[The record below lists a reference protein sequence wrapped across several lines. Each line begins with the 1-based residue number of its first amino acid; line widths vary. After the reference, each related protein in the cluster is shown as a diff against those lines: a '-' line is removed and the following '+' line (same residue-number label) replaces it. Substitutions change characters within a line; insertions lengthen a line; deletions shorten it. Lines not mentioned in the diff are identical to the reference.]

1 MTDLCRV
8 HDGKPLSGP
17 ESSVKL
23 VYSDGCR
30 DPAYSTLAPASPWR
44 ENINALVNNFDF
56 RVFMFEDMQSGDS
69 IVITAKVV
77 ACVEEADCRTECFNE
92 LDGNGVRRRRE
103 VQHLRGKTDGWE
115 QNMELKVTL
124 PDDRKLSSSPDPSE
138 CRLFLIVTL
147 ATALTFCVLSA
158 CIVMF
163 ACYRRWSEAR
173 KKVKSSSLDNSSIR
187 SNSSAGFKSRPAS
200 EGTDQQGMQVSL
212 RPFVSGIVIDCHC
225 RALSTSSPT
234 SPPPPPAPARP
245 PSR

>member
-1 MTDLCRV
+1 MLTLALLTEHCRV
-8 HDGKPLSGP
+8 HDGKPLDTP
-17 ESSVKL
+17 DSSVKL

-44 ENINALVNNFDF
+44 ENINHLVNNFDF

-77 ACVEEADCRTECFNE
+77 ACVEEADCRTECYSDVE
-92 LDGNGVRRRRE
+92 GNGVRRRRRRE
-103 VQHLRGKTDGWE
+103 VRELRGKTDGWE

-124 PDDRKLSSSPDPSE
+124 PDDRKVSASPDPSE

-163 ACYRRWSEAR
+163 ACYRRWAEAR
-173 KKVKSSSLDNSSIR
+173 NKVKSNTGDNGSIR

-200 EGTDQQGMQVSL
+200 DSGDQQGLQVSWKHPCSL
-212 RPFVSGIVIDCHC
+212 HRNI
-225 RALSTSSPT
+225 LSCCVLGDL
-234 SPPPPPAPARP
+234 
-245 PSR
+245 

>member
-1 MTDLCRV
+1 MTEISPGHCRV
-8 HDGKPLSGP
+8 HDGKPLNTP
-17 ESSVKL
+17 DSSVKL

-44 ENINALVNNFDF
+44 ENINDLVNNFDF

-77 ACVEEADCRTECFNE
+77 ACVEEADCRTECYSE
-92 LDGNGVRRRRE
+92 AEGNGLRRKRRE
-103 VQHLRGKTDGWE
+103 VEEVRGKTDGWE

-124 PDDRKLSSSPDPSE
+124 PDDRKLSTSPDPSE

-173 KKVKSSSLDNSSIR
+173 KKLKLFQETNKT
-187 SNSSAGFKSRPAS
+187 GFKEDGTYRGILSVTSGLDLPEKPLESISVS
-200 EGTDQQGMQVSL
+200 EMIHKRLGNEFKYV
-212 RPFVSGIVIDCHC
+212 
-225 RALSTSSPT
+225 
-234 SPPPPPAPARP
+234 
-245 PSR
+245 

>member
-1 MTDLCRV
+1 M
-8 HDGKPLSGP
+8 
-17 ESSVKL
+17 

-30 DPAYSTLAPASPWR
+30 DPAYSTLAPSSPWR

-69 IVITAKVV
+69 IVITAKVM

-92 LDGNGVRRRRE
+92 VEGNGLRRRRE
-103 VQHLRGKTDGWE
+103 VQQLRGKTDGWE
-115 QNMELKVTL
+115 QNMELKVRL
-124 PDDRKLSSSPDPSE
+124 PDDRKLSTSPDPSE

-173 KKVKSSSLDNSSIR
+173 TKVKSNQDNASIK
-187 SNSSAGFKSRPAS
+187 SNSSAGFKSRPGNDSADA
-200 EGTDQQGMQVSL
+200 GGMQV
-212 RPFVSGIVIDCHC
+212 RHCAPVI
-225 RALSTSSPT
+225 TNY
-234 SPPPPPAPARP
+234 
-245 PSR
+245 

>member
-1 MTDLCRV
+1 M
-8 HDGKPLSGP
+8 
-17 ESSVKL
+17 KL

-44 ENINALVNNFDF
+44 ENINDLVNNFDF

-77 ACVEEADCRTECFNE
+77 ACVEEADCRTECYTD

-103 VQHLRGKTDGWE
+103 VQELRGKTDGWE

-124 PDDRKLSSSPDPSE
+124 PDDKKLSTSPDPSE

-173 KKVKSSSLDNSSIR
+173 KKLKCNPGDNGSIR
-187 SNSSAGFKSRPAS
+187 SNSSAGFKSRAGS
-200 EGTDQQGMQVSL
+200 DSADQQGLQVSWKHPSLAEEHSLLCVGPGTCDVLINHVCHPIAGRRSLL
-212 RPFVSGIVIDCHC
+212 RAV
-225 RALSTSSPT
+225 R
-234 SPPPPPAPARP
+234 
-245 PSR
+245 